1 MTKNLSITAL
11 GLILGA
17 ALLKIW
23 AIPFTKWASAN
34 YEFFAF
40 QFAIKELNPVMHDVV
55 NMSAIFPAI
64 YIAGCLGCGLLLAC
78 LVSGCFLKFSD
89 VVSKRLQ
96 YQECAHKNVPFLG
109 GGMEINKCSNS

>member
-40 QFAIKELNPVMHDVV
+40 QFAIKELNPVMHEVV
-55 NMSAIFPAI
+55 NMSAIIPAI
-64 YIAGCLGCGLLLAC
+64 YIAVCLGCGFLLAC
-78 LVSGCFLKFSD
+78 LVSGCFQKISA

-96 YQECAHKNVPFLG
+96 YQDLG
-109 GGMEINKCSNS
+109 SAMESEKCSNS

>member
-34 YEFFAF
+34 YEFFAW
-40 QFAIKELNPVMHDVV
+40 QFANKNVHPVAYDVV
-55 NMSAIFPAI
+55 NMSAVFPAI
-64 YIAGCLGCGLLLAC
+64 YISLCLGCGLLLAY
-78 LVSGCFLKFSD
+78 LVSICFQKIPAVFS
-89 VVSKRLQ
+89 KKLQ
-96 YQECAHKNVPFLG
+96 SMAAG
-109 GGMEINKCSNS
+109 KCSNS